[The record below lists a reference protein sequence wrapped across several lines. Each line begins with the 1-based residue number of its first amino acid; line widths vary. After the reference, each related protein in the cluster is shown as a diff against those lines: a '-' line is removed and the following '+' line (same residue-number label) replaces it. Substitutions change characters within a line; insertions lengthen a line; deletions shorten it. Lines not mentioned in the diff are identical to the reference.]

1 MPEISY
7 KNSDSITITSKH
19 QMNWNFENLFYD
31 FISLKD
37 QQKWH
42 LQMFS
47 CLKLF
52 NLKLEVSSAYLLNI
66 SYQIIF
72 WSFYIANEPWPG
84 DVKLFQPFEVEQVL
98 IHDNSNIL
106 AVQGFLNMCNLEY
119 TIEMRANAE
128 HMSPSGMK

>member
-1 MPEISY
+1 M
-7 KNSDSITITSKH
+7 TSP
-19 QMNWNFENLFYD
+19 NVLLSEA
-31 FISLKD
+31 
-37 QQKWH
+37 
-42 LQMFS
+42 LQ
-47 CLKLF
+47 
-52 NLKLEVSSAYLLNI
+52 LEVGGKLHIWLNEWHI
-66 SYQIIF
+66 SNEMYF
-72 WSFYIANEPWPG
+72 LKSFLANEPWPA